1 MLGSN
6 LEFGLVFARVKG
18 IKFLMENGLCMLWIE
33 LILMVLCLFD
43 ACRYAYFVDNAV
55 IALRIAK
62 RRMRM
67 IWRPS
72 YVIIVAKMGI
82 HFLDAPYLF
91 KTVIYSCIHLN
102 YSQVGLNLS

>member
-1 MLGSN
+1 
-6 LEFGLVFARVKG
+6 
-18 IKFLMENGLCMLWIE
+18 MLWIE

-67 IWRPS
+67 IWRRS
-72 YVIIVAKMGI
+72 YVIIVGKLGI
-82 HFLDAPYLF
+82 LFPDASHLF
-91 KTVIYSCIHLN
+91 KTVIYSRIHLN
-102 YSQVGLNLS
+102 YSQVGLNLR